1 MVAAGRR
8 KEALDEL
15 VEECGQRGGT
25 MVAVPRL
32 PTVLSEHA
40 VRALGP
46 AAQPDLVRSRL
57 RRLGCRFR
65 SWAGTGFSPHRPL
78 SAPPAHQN
86 ANDPFR
92 VG

>member
-46 AAQPDLVRSRL
+46 AAQPDLAAISAAAPRVPFPLVGRH
-57 RRLGCRFR
+57 
-65 SWAGTGFSPHRPL
+65 GFSPHRPL
-78 SAPPAHQN
+78 SAPPTSKRQR
-86 ANDPFR
+86 P
-92 VG
+92 V

>member
-1 MVAAGRR
+1 VVAAGRR

-46 AAQPDLVRSRL
+46 AAQPDLLRSRL
-57 RRLGCRFR
+57 RRLGCRSR
-65 SWAGTGFSPHRPL
+65 SWAGTDSPRIARYQRHP
-78 SAPPAHQN
+78 HQN